1 MKETIKTFFKN
12 RTMSIDEM
20 IEHLADKHGFYIS
33 IKPLRYCSWVAE
45 VYDLL
50 LDTAMV
56 YSVVAEN
63 RTQVKEYAIEYVC
76 KKLEESHERHYNK
89 TV

>member
-1 MKETIKTFFKN
+1 MKETIKNFFKN

-20 IEHLADKHGFYIS
+20 IEHLADKHGFYIT
-33 IKPLRYCSWVAE
+33 IKPLRYGSWVAE

-50 LDTAMV
+50 HDTMEI
-56 YSVVAEN
+56 YSVVSED
-63 RTQVKEYAIEYVC
+63 RTQAKEYAIEYVC

>member
-1 MKETIKTFFKN
+1 
-12 RTMSIDEM
+12 MSIDEM
-20 IEHLADKHGFYIS
+20 IEQLADKHGFYIT
-33 IKPLRYCSWVAE
+33 IKPLRCGSWVAE

-50 LDTAMV
+50 HDTMEI
-56 YSVVAEN
+56 YSVESEN

>member
-33 IKPLRYCSWVAE
+33 IKPLRYGSWVAE

-50 LDTAMV
+50 LDTTMV

-63 RTQVKEYAIEYVC
+63 RTQVKEHAIEYVC